1 MADLGWS
8 DCGRKTASQNFYPRK
23 GRIGKKMVG
32 GCGNFE
38 AKGALYAA
46 RLSKRWAALF
56 LLKNGREPSD
66 GETFFA
72 FRTGQAARDV
82 KSWEKMPLAT
92 FVEDKKPGKINISH
106 NGESYANI
114 LQKWLDD
121 RRAKEDAEKQR
132 LIQEEEDAK
141 ERILRGE
148 RRAEILRNSEVPRSL
163 LIRISNDEPH
173 VRDAALLLYDVT
185 EARLDELVAVLKS

>member
-132 LIQEEEDAK
+132 LIQKNESLEEKDAPK
-141 ERILRGE
+141 SCAIARF
-148 RRAEILRNSEVPRSL
+148 RALSSSESPTMSPTFVMRLSCSMMSPR
-163 LIRISNDEPH
+163 
-173 VRDAALLLYDVT
+173 
-185 EARLDELVAVLKS
+185 LV